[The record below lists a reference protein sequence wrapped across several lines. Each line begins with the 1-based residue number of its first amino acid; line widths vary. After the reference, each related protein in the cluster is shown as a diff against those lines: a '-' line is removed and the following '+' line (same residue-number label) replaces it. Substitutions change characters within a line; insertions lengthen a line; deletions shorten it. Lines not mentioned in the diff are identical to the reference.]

1 MIFNPNIRSQVFII
15 LFRLIEFGPQPT
27 LLKLHHKFLTV
38 TIPVIGIGPA
48 YKGQMMAF
56 ERVVVYWRLGL
67 WELAVWVHLEMKIWV
82 KFKNKVQE
90 RKEIKVRESKVQSE
104 N

>member
-1 MIFNPNIRSQVFII
+1 
-15 LFRLIEFGPQPT
+15 
-27 LLKLHHKFLTV
+27 
-38 TIPVIGIGPA
+38 
-48 YKGQMMAF
+48 MAF